1 MSILSE
7 QLYAGRLNTG
17 AEDSDTEM
25 MRDPYGKNAS
35 DSEAAV
41 IAFKGFSY
49 AKDTEQ
55 AGAFDTDVERNA
67 PSVGSELFQ
76 TTTYGTAGTFARL
89 SDTDNTVLTDMAKFV
104 DNGSGAVVGNEDEDD
119 TDASD
124 EDKSWGN
131 LLMRNSFSTGN
142 GTRSQTFRPE
152 TETSEYDIT
161 TGWRNELLGNGF
173 DAGHKY
179 EVQNVTIDQ
188 VTPEEAS
195 TGTLRKTLFIEGVG
209 EVTLSDNNQDGTI
222 DFFDFFSMMDT
233 LAETSEGG

>member
-1 MSILSE
+1 
-7 QLYAGRLNTG
+7 
-17 AEDSDTEM
+17 
-25 MRDPYGKNAS
+25 
-35 DSEAAV
+35 
-41 IAFKGFSY
+41 
-49 AKDTEQ
+49 
-55 AGAFDTDVERNA
+55 
-67 PSVGSELFQ
+67 
-76 TTTYGTAGTFARL
+76 
-89 SDTDNTVLTDMAKFV
+89 
-104 DNGSGAVVGNEDEDD
+104 
-119 TDASD
+119 
-124 EDKSWGN
+124 
-131 LLMRNSFSTGN
+131 MRNSFSTGN

-173 DAGHKY
+173 DAGHMY